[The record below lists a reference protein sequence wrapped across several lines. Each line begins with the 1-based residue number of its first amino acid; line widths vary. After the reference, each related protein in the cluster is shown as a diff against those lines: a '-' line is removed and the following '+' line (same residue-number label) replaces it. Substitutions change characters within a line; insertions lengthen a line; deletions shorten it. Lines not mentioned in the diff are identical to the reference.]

1 MYAVKEKEKT
11 GKVRTSKKAWVED
24 SEKPSAHVLFKVNP
38 LYVGTWDTEMPSFPN
53 KYQNGGKQRLTIA
66 KVKDFVGLEKSL
78 CSNRHT
84 LQAV

>member
-1 MYAVKEKEKT
+1 
-11 GKVRTSKKAWVED
+11 
-24 SEKPSAHVLFKVNP
+24 
-38 LYVGTWDTEMPSFPN
+38 MPSFPN